1 MNRSEFLKHS
11 LTMGLG
17 LPFLSSLLTACD
29 NQSLFGTDFQP
40 TFKGKVLIIGAGAA
54 GITAGYILQKH
65 NIDFQILEA
74 NSDFGGRVKRLEGLA
89 DFPIDLGGEW
99 IHTDPAILSDL
110 IADPAMQ
117 ANIDIINYRPK
128 TISIWRNNKL
138 RRMNF
143 ASHFYREYKFKSTTW
158 YGFFEQFMVPSIA
171 DKMEFEQVV
180 TNIDYSGDQVQ
191 VTTAAGGTYQADRVL
206 VTVPIKILQGEM
218 INFEPAW
225 PQEKREA
232 LDTIDMPAG
241 LKVFL
246 SFSERFYPD
255 IVMESLTTGTEKTFY
270 DAAFG
275 KDTNDAVLGL
285 FTVGESARRY
295 TNLGSDEK
303 IVEEVLNELDTIFDG
318 KASRFLQEAV
328 VQNWSAEPYIQ
339 GSYSHYGSNFDSTMQ
354 ILLEPLANKVYFAGE
369 ALNEGGNTSTVH
381 GAAESAYRVLDRLLK
396 V

>member
-17 LPFLSSLLTACD
+17 LPFLSSLLTACND
-29 NQSLFGTDFQP
+29 QSLFGTDFQP

-74 NSDFGGRVKRLEGLA
+74 NSDFGGRVKRLDGFA

-110 IADPAMQ
+110 IADPSVQ
-117 ANIDIINYRPK
+117 ANIDIVNYRPK

-171 DKMEFEQVV
+171 DKMEFEKVV
-180 TNIDYSGDQVQ
+180 TNIDYSGEQVR
-191 VTTAAGGTYQADRVL
+191 VTTAAGETYQADRVL
-206 VTVPIKILQGEM
+206 VTVPIKILQKEM
-218 INFEPAW
+218 INFDPAW
-225 PQEKREA
+225 PQEKRAA

-255 IVMESLTTGTEKTFY
+255 IVMENLSSGTEKTFY

-285 FTVGESARRY
+285 FTVGEPARRY
-295 TNLGSDEK
+295 TDLGSDEL
-303 IVEEVLNELDTIFDG
+303 IVAEVLAELDTIFDG
-318 KASRFLQEAV
+318 KASRFLKEAV

-354 ILLEPLANKVYFAGE
+354 ILLEPLGNKVYFAGE
-369 ALNEGGNTSTVH
+369 ALNEGGDTSTVH
-381 GAAESAYRVLDRLLK
+381 GAAESAYRVLERLLK